1 MTEEY
6 RNEMKYYKQLALAVE
21 RRISDL
27 NVCLDDSTLYSTNTT
42 TNLPS
47 DTDECFD
54 QTNMS
59 YDYVHDRSSFSF
71 IGDHLTT
78 DLSETKPDE
87 MFNSNDFESMNS
99 QVTIIDMSSEN
110 KNEIQIPKDR
120 NDNKPQKRND
130 EGVTRDTADG
140 LLDSNNTKLWTVG
153 KIRTDNN
160 SPSLESPSSES
171 VTKKVDPLAKS
182 PYLRRTPSKDNVL
195 GSGSAK
201 NMKTTPTNNPLK
213 KKKITPMMK
222 ENISPA
228 VVGKKPI
235 PKGRSPYELPKVT
248 KKTVIQQHK
257 LSPAKNITGSLNN
270 ISSGLTSPPKLVR
283 QNSYT
288 LESPSPLLLAHLEVQ
303 SITSGIDVGSISMS
317 ESTSQLCQIQKNRS
331 VDNNLDLST
340 SIGSDINSLSL
351 GEVSTHIDETPRRN
365 RSKISDFNATPV
377 NSSENKVSNISNTE
391 NLKNNASASSST
403 NMRNVCNELFKETE
417 TIKHNASEHSASTHL
432 PRTESSAT
440 SLKDKSLYSES
451 DVVQNEFENKIVS
464 NGIEILSDLKSISSK
479 DSPKV
484 YFDFIMR
491 KFQEDH
497 EKQMN
502 ALIQKQHDEQLILKK
517 TFENQQKVLLDQ
529 FQTAFNTQNQVSK
542 KRHSS
547 QAISV
552 PSRRSDEEETHV
564 GKHKTVQLLQ
574 KDNAQH
580 SSDTSCSDSM
590 EKYLT
595 ISADVLNT
603 SRCLLIN
610 RKTVNLSPTDIQCV
624 NVMPRQSSIPCI
636 MGDGEPSHSDRI
648 SAAKVKEAATK
659 KYHKISSLDDARTD
673 PNSLYLRRTNND
685 SYFDANRSFQGYEEM
700 ALDESLDTARTN
712 NTLDDLNFSFA
723 SDDGA
728 HTNKLYTDGN
738 RNEYFSNNSNNDY
751 EKASKLKNAR
761 SKISEIQKNLA
772 SQTLS
777 MTRSLHSDSHYL
789 ETDRHLSASDQ
800 AVSLSSIDVMSD
812 YYTRNYAD
820 RNHLSLNLTEINKPS
835 GRPQP
840 LKRKYKC
847 PEELQREV
855 GLFVF
860 SFICV

>member
-1 MTEEY
+1 
-6 RNEMKYYKQLALAVE
+6 MKYYKQLALAVE

-42 TNLPS
+42 TNMPS
-47 DTDECFD
+47 DTEECFD

-59 YDYVHDRSSFSF
+59 YDRSSFSF
-71 IGDHLTT
+71 IGDQLTT
-78 DLSETKPDE
+78 DFSEPKPDE
-87 MFNSNDFESMNS
+87 LFESNDFESINS
-99 QVTIIDMSSEN
+99 QITIIDMSSEH
-110 KNEIQIPKDR
+110 KNDKEIPKLDR
-120 NDNKPQKRND
+120 KENKPQKRND
-130 EGVTRDTADG
+130 ENSVKIRDSADG
-140 LLDSNNTKLWTVG
+140 SVDSNNTKLWTVG
-153 KIRTDNN
+153 KIHTGNN
-160 SPSLESPSSES
+160 SPSLESPSIES
-171 VTKKVDPLAKS
+171 VTKKGDPFTKS
-182 PYLRRTPSKDNVL
+182 PYLTRTPSKDNVL
-195 GSGSAK
+195 GSSSAK

-213 KKKITPMMK
+213 RKKITPMKK

-235 PKGRSPYELPKVT
+235 PKGKSPYELPKVT
-248 KKTVIQQHK
+248 KKTMIQPHK

-283 QNSYT
+283 QISYT

-317 ESTSQLCQIQKNRS
+317 ESTSRLCNVPKNRS
-331 VDNNLDLST
+331 ADKSLDLNT
-340 SIGSDINSLSL
+340 SVGSDINSLSL
-351 GEVSTHIDETPRRN
+351 GEVSLHIDETPKRN
-365 RSKISDFNATPV
+365 QSKICDMNVTPV
-377 NSSENKVSNISNTE
+377 NSSQNKVPNTSNTE
-391 NLKNNASASSST
+391 NLKSSASTLSST

-417 TIKHNASEHSASTHL
+417 TVKRNALEQSASSHEV
-432 PRTESSAT
+432 PPTESKAT
-440 SLKDKSLYSES
+440 SLKDNSLYGES

-517 TFENQQKVLLDQ
+517 SFENQQKVLLDQ
-529 FQTAFNTQNQVSK
+529 FQTAFSGPNQASK

-547 QAISV
+547 QVISA
-552 PSRRSDEEETHV
+552 PTRRSEEEDTHV
-564 GKHKTVQLLQ
+564 AKHKTLHSLQ
-574 KDNAQH
+574 KDNSQH

-624 NVMPRQSSIPCI
+624 NVMPRQASIPCI
-636 MGDGEPSHSDRI
+636 MGDGEPSSHTDRI
-648 SAAKVKEAATK
+648 SAVRTKEVATK
-659 KYHKISSLDDARTD
+659 KYHKITSMDDARTD
-673 PNSLYLRRTNND
+673 PISLYLRRTNND

-700 ALDESLDTARTN
+700 ALDESLDTGRTN

-723 SDDGA
+723 SDDEA

-738 RNEYFSNNSNNDY
+738 RNEYFANSSNSNGDY
-751 EKASKLKNAR
+751 ERTAKLKNAR

-777 MTRSLHSDSHYL
+777 MTRSLHSDNHYL
-789 ETDRHLSASDQ
+789 DNDVHVSASDQ

-812 YYTRNYAD
+812 YYTRNYTD

-835 GRPQP
+835 GKPQP
-840 LKRKYKC
+840 FKRKYKS
-847 PEELQREV
+847 PEDLQREV
-855 GLFVF
+855 G
-860 SFICV
+860 